1 MAKKVKSERWGES
14 VPPTCDWRKVKNI
27 ISSIKNQGN
36 CKCCW
41 AMAAADNIQT
51 LWRIKTQQLVDVS
64 VQELL
69 DCDRCGNGCN
79 GGFVWDAYITVL
91 NNS

>member
-64 VQELL
+64 VQ
-69 DCDRCGNGCN
+69 GMTGS
-79 GGFVWDAYITVL
+79 GHVTGKVA
-91 NNS
+91 